1 MSHGH
6 AAAAPAPATISAPV
20 VAVPQWLAGILVT
33 ALISVLL
40 AIGTTIARMRDNDT
54 LLAEKVRVLEVS
66 SLERSQVLQALGA
79 LGAKVDA
86 LASNVDRIDTTITTM
101 TATPP
106 RR

>member
-6 AAAAPAPATISAPV
+6 AAPAPPATISAPV

-54 LLAEKVRVLEVS
+54 LLAEKVRVLEVAS
-66 SLERSQVLQALGA
+66 AERSQVLQALGA

-86 LASNVDRIDTTITTM
+86 LNANVERIDTTITTM